1 MENKTVIVTGGNGG
15 IGKATA
21 LTFAQKGYNVV
32 ITGRNSV
39 SGEEVVQALR
49 AFGVAAE
56 FKQVDIRQEN
66 EVLALINETVQQFGK
81 LDAFVNNAGIPGKEN
96 GRLAECSTENF
107 RDLLETN
114 VLGLF
119 YGMKYA
125 IQAMLKTGGGS
136 IVNLASIAGAN
147 GIPFAAQYCSSKH
160 AVVGLTKAA
169 AVEYAAQGI
178 RVNAIAPGAIKTD
191 ILNTAIETGA
201 YSEESIAS
209 LHPMNRLGTVA
220 DIANGIVYLASD
232 ASSFMTG
239 NILFV
244 DGGFNAK

>member
-1 MENKTVIVTGGNGG
+1 MEKKTVIVTGGNGG

-21 LTFAQKGYNVV
+21 LAFAQKGYNVV
-32 ITGRNSV
+32 ITGRNSTA
-39 SGEEVVQALR
+39 GEEVAEQLR
-49 AFGVAAE
+49 ALGVGAA

-66 EVLALINETVQQFGK
+66 EVIALVDETVAQFGK

-96 GRLAECSTENF
+96 FMLADCSTENF

-125 IQAMLKTGGGS
+125 IKAMLKTGGGS

-147 GIPFAAQYCSSKH
+147 GIPWAAQYVSSKH
-160 AVVGLTKAA
+160 AVVGLTKSA
-169 AVEYAAQGI
+169 AVEYAQQGI

-191 ILNTAIETGA
+191 ILNTAIEAGA
-201 YSEESIAS
+201 YDETSIAAM
-209 LHPMNRLGTVA
+209 HPMNRMGTPE

-232 ASSFMTG
+232 ASPFMTG
-239 NILFV
+239 NVLFV

>member
-1 MENKTVIVTGGNGG
+1 MEKKTVIVTGGNGG
-15 IGKATA
+15 IGKASA
-21 LTFAQKGYNVV
+21 LAFAQKGYNVV
-32 ITGRNSV
+32 ITGRNST
-39 SGEEVVQALR
+39 SGEEVAQQAR
-49 AFGVAAE
+49 AFGVEAV
-56 FKQVDIRQEN
+56 FKQVDIRQEDA
-66 EVLALINETVQQFGK
+66 VIKLVDETVQQFGQ

-96 GRLAECSTENF
+96 GMLADCSTENF
-107 RDLLETN
+107 RELLDTN

-125 IQAMLKTGGGS
+125 IRAMLKTGGGS

-147 GIPFAAQYCSSKH
+147 GIPYAAQYCASKH
-160 AVVGLTKAA
+160 AVVGLTKST
-169 AVEYAAQGI
+169 AVEYATQGI

-191 ILNTAIETGA
+191 ILNTAIEAGA
-201 YSEESIAS
+201 YDETSIAAM
-209 LHPMNRLGTVA
+209 HPMNRLGTVE

-232 ASSFMTG
+232 ASPYMTG

>member
-21 LTFAQKGYNVV
+21 LAFAQKGYNVV
-32 ITGRNSV
+32 ITGRNPV
-39 SGEEVVQALR
+39 SGEEVVQELR
-49 AFGVAAE
+49 ALGVAAA
-56 FKQVDIRQEN
+56 FKQVDIRQEH
-66 EVLALINETVQQFGK
+66 EVRALIAETVQQFGR
-81 LDAFVNNAGIPGKEN
+81 LDAFVNNAGIPGQEN
-96 GRLAECSTENF
+96 GLLADCSTENF

-125 IQAMLKTGGGS
+125 IQAMLLTGGGA

-191 ILNTAIETGA
+191 ILNTAIASGA

>member
-1 MENKTVIVTGGNGG
+1 MEKKTVIVTGGNGG

-21 LTFAQKGYNVV
+21 LAFAQKGYNVV
-32 ITGRNSV
+32 ITGRNGA
-39 SGEEVVQALR
+39 SGEETVQQLR
-49 AFGVAAE
+49 ALGVEAA
-56 FKQVDIRQEN
+56 FKSVDIRQEN
-66 EVLALINETVQQFGK
+66 DVIALIDETVQQFGQ

-96 GRLAECSTENF
+96 FLLADCSTENF

-125 IQAMLKTGGGS
+125 IQAMLKTGGS

-147 GIPFAAQYCSSKH
+147 GIPYAAQYCASKH
-160 AVVGLTKAA
+160 AVVGLTKSA
-169 AVEYAAQGI
+169 AVEYATQGI

-191 ILNTAIETGA
+191 ILNTAIEAGA
-201 YSEESIAS
+201 YDETSIAAM
-209 LHPMNRLGTVA
+209 HPMNRMGTPE

-232 ASSFMTG
+232 ASPFMTG

-244 DGGFNAK
+244 DGGFTAK